1 MFYQYKLSAFII
13 IHSAEKQR
21 LVLVLGVNCINNQYN
36 GNEMN
41 VFLSFLHILI
51 VNNVSS
57 RFYKV
62 KSKRSSYSGYLSR
75 RDLVLLAIGYKQK

>member
-1 MFYQYKLSAFII
+1 MLTVLII
-13 IHSAEKQR
+13 NI
-21 LVLVLGVNCINNQYN
+21 IY

-51 VNNVSS
+51 VSNVSS